1 MSKKGKL
8 PSIKPNVRQVM
19 RFAIMRAT
27 MVNNTSVGVPVVI
40 ATETPVM
47 RYSEERGEVI
57 GEVLLMDGI
66 EFRAGRNQ
74 VPIVDSHDDTTVRN
88 VLGSVRDIRIEG
100 DELVGDAYFAHD
112 DDSQNAKQKL
122 VDGHITDFSITAM
135 PDESGFIPRGQTYTT
150 SRGMVV
156 EGPAEVITKWK
167 PHNASICTTGA
178 DERSSVRRSYQVSEE
193 RERTMDESLLAQL
206 AGMGMPEGMT
216 DPNQILAWVVGK
228 MGSAA
233 VEPVENMETPSDEEM
248 PVEGELL
255 IDNMEAGDEEEKPVE
270 KMEATEE
277 EIKNAVSRALKA
289 DAARRKEIRA
299 LCEVHE
305 IERSYADALC
315 DEGVNLNI
323 ARERVLKRMAT
334 NPAGQT
340 SENVRITAS
349 EDDKIY
355 AAARDGLLLR
365 SQQSAGIR
373 RSLTD
378 SKPATGAEDFRY
390 QSLGRMAETFARR
403 MGAPVERMAPKDI
416 ALVAMGHQPTL
427 DRLRIQRAEGAYH
440 STGSFANL
448 MLDAA
453 NKTLL
458 AGYEEA
464 EFTWNIWARTA
475 PAVADFKNINR
486 IRFSESPALEMVPEL
501 ADYPEGKMS
510 DSKESY
516 KVEKFGS
523 VFTVSWETIINDDLD
538 AISRIPAMQGDAARR
553 TQNTKV
559 YEVLTANPL
568 MGDGVALFGAHASG
582 TNTSGGAGAPAVAT
596 LNTAFTGMRRQKGL
610 NSNVTLNLA
619 PRFLIV
625 PVEYEATAMEL
636 FSSTSYNAA
645 NNNEGVR
652 NIYGPG
658 GGRSMTIV
666 ADAVLASAVQWY
678 VAADTSRI
686 DTIELAFLQG
696 EESPVL
702 ENEWDFAKDCYRYKV
717 RQTFGVKAIDWR
729 GLYRNSA

>member
-1 MSKKGKL
+1 MPKKGKL
-8 PSIKPNVRQVM
+8 PSIKSNVRQVM
-19 RFAIMRAT
+19 RFASVRSE
-27 MVNNTSVGVPVVI
+27 MVNDLAVGVPVII
-40 ATETPVM
+40 ATESPVM
-47 RYSEERGEVI
+47 RYSDERGEVV
-57 GEVLLMDGI
+57 GEVLLMDGM

-88 VLGSVRDIRIEG
+88 VLGSVRNIRIEG
-100 DELVGDAYFAHD
+100 DQLVGDAFFAHD
-112 DDSQNAKQKL
+112 ADSQNAKQKL

-135 PDESGFIPRGQTYTT
+135 PDESGFIPRGQTYTS

-156 EGPAEVITKWK
+156 TGPAEVITKWK

-193 RERTMDESLLAQL
+193 RERAMDDALLSQL

-228 MGSAA
+228 MGAPAETPVENMEGEA
-233 VEPVENMETPSDEEM
+233 VEEEEKPLENMEATEEEKPVENMET
-248 PVEGELL
+248 
-255 IDNMEAGDEEEKPVE
+255 
-270 KMEATEE
+270 TE

-299 LCEVHE
+299 LCEVHK

-365 SQQSAGIR
+365 SQQSAGIK
-373 RSLTD
+373 RSLTGD
-378 SKPATGAEDFRY
+378 AKPATGAEDFRY
-390 QSLGRMAETFARR
+390 QSLGRVAETFARR

-416 ALVAMGHQPTL
+416 ALVAMGHEPTL
-427 DRLRIQRAEGAYH
+427 QRLRIQRDGNSYH

-475 PAVADFKNINR
+475 PAVADFKAINR
-486 IRFSESPALEMVPEL
+486 IRFSESPSLEMVPEL

-516 KVEKFGS
+516 KIEKFGS

-553 TQNTKV
+553 TQNAKV
-559 YEVLTANPL
+559 YEVLTSNPL
-568 MGDGVALFGAHASG
+568 MGDGKALFASDHDSG
-582 TNTSGGAGAPAVAT
+582 TNVSGAAAAPSVTT
-596 LNTAFTGMRRQKGL
+596 LNAAFTAMRRQKGL
-610 NSNVTLNLA
+610 NSSVTLNLA

-636 FSSTSYNAA
+636 FSSISYNAA

-666 ADAVLASAVQWY
+666 ADAVLSSGVQWY
-678 VAADTSRI
+678 IAADTARI

-729 GLYRNSA
+729 GLFRNAA

>member
-1 MSKKGKL
+1 MPKKGKL
-8 PSIKPNVRQVM
+8 PSIKSNVRQVM
-19 RFAIMRAT
+19 RFASVRSE
-27 MVNNTSVGVPVVI
+27 MVSDSAVGVPVII
-40 ATETPVM
+40 ATESPVM
-47 RYSEERGEVI
+47 RYSDERGEVV
-57 GEVLLMDGI
+57 GEVLLMDGM

-88 VLGSVRDIRIEG
+88 VLGSVRNIRIEG
-100 DELVGDAYFAHD
+100 DQLVGDAFFAHD
-112 DDSQNAKQKL
+112 ADSQNAKQKL

-135 PDESGFIPRGQTYTT
+135 PDESGFIPRGQTYTS

-156 EGPAEVITKWK
+156 TGPAEVITKWK

-193 RERTMDESLLAQL
+193 RERAMDDALLSQL

-228 MGSAA
+228 MGTPAESPVENMEGEAA
-233 VEPVENMETPSDEEM
+233 EEEEKPLENMEATEEEKPVENMET
-248 PVEGELL
+248 
-255 IDNMEAGDEEEKPVE
+255 
-270 KMEATEE
+270 TEE

-299 LCEVHE
+299 LCEVHK
-305 IERSYADALC
+305 IERSYADTLC

-340 SENVRITAS
+340 SENVRVTAS

-365 SQQSAGIR
+365 SQQSAGIK
-373 RSLTD
+373 RSLTGD
-378 SKPATGAEDFRY
+378 AKPATGSEDFRY

-416 ALVAMGHQPTL
+416 ALVAMGHEPTL
-427 DRLRIQRAEGAYH
+427 QRLRIQRDGNSYH

-475 PAVADFKNINR
+475 PAVADFKAINR
-486 IRFSESPALEMVPEL
+486 IRFSESPSLEMVPEL

-516 KVEKFGS
+516 KIEKFGS

-553 TQNTKV
+553 TQNAKV
-559 YEVLTANPL
+559 YEVLTSNPL
-568 MGDGVALFGAHASG
+568 MGDSKALFASDHDSG
-582 TNTSGGAGAPAVAT
+582 TNVSGAAAAPSVTT
-596 LNTAFTGMRRQKGL
+596 LNAAFTAMRRQKGL
-610 NSNVTLNLA
+610 NSSVTLNLA

-636 FSSTSYNAA
+636 FSSISYNAA

-666 ADAVLASAVQWY
+666 ADAVLSSGVQWY
-678 VAADTSRI
+678 VAADTARI

-702 ENEWDFAKDCYRYKV
+702 ENEWDFTKDCYRYKV

-729 GLYRNSA
+729 GLFRNAA

>member
-1 MSKKGKL
+1 MSRKGKL
-8 PSIKPNVRQVM
+8 PPASKPDALVM
-19 RFAIMRAT
+19 RFAAIRGEAPADAG
-27 MVNNTSVGVPVVI
+27 SGIPIVI
-40 ATETPVM
+40 ATENPVR
-47 RYSEERGEVI
+47 RYDDQRGYVVS
-57 GEVLLMDGI
+57 EVLTMAGLSL
-66 EFRAGRNQ
+66 RAGRSQ
-74 VPIVDSHDDTTVRN
+74 IPIVDSHDDTTVRN
-88 VLGSVRDIRIEG
+88 ILGSVRNLRIEG

-112 DDSQNAKQKL
+112 PTSQDARQKL
-122 VDGHITDFSITAM
+122 IDGHITDFSITAM
-135 PDESGFIPRGQTYTT
+135 PDESGFVPPGQSYTT
-150 SRGMVV
+150 TSGATID
-156 EGPAEVITKWK
+156 GPAVIVTRWT
-167 PHNASICTTGA
+167 PHNASICATGA
-178 DERSSVRRSYQVSEE
+178 DDRSTVRRSYDVLTE
-193 RERTMDESLLAQL
+193 RNDTVDEALLGQL
-206 AGMGMPEGMT
+206 AALGLPEGMT

-228 MGSAA
+228 IGKPEGESEAMESMATEDATAEPAA
-233 VEPVENMETPSDEEM
+233 VENMESE
-248 PVEGELL
+248 
-255 IDNMEAGDEEEKPVE
+255 
-270 KMEATEE
+270 TEPASME
-277 EIKNAVSRALKA
+277 EIENAVSRALKA

-299 LCEVHE
+299 LCEAHK
-305 IERSYADALC
+305 IERAYADSLC
-315 DEGVNLNI
+315 DDGATLTV
-323 ARERVLKRMAT
+323 ARERILKRMAT
-334 NPAGQT
+334 NPIGQT
-340 SENVRITAS
+340 TESVRITAS
-349 EDDKIY
+349 EDDKVY

-365 SQQSAGIR
+365 SQQSAGIK
-373 RSLTD
+373 RSLTGD
-378 SKPATGAEDFRY
+378 AKPAVGAEDFRY

-416 ALVAMGHQPTL
+416 ALVAMGHRPTL
-427 DRLRIQRAEGAYH
+427 DRLRIQRADNAFH
-440 STGSFANL
+440 STGSFSNL

-501 ADYPEGKMS
+501 ADYPEGRMS
-510 DSKESY
+510 DSKETY

-538 AISRIPAMQGDAARR
+538 AISRVPAMQGDAARR

-568 MGDGVALFGAHASG
+568 MGDGVNLFGAHASG
-582 TNTSGGAGAPAVAT
+582 TNTSGAAAAPAVGT
-596 LNTAFTGMRRQKGL
+596 LNTAFTAMRRQKGL

-666 ADAVLASAVQWY
+666 ADAVLTSATVWY
-678 VAADTSRI
+678 VAADTARI

-717 RQTFGVKAIDWR
+717 RQTFGTKAIDWR
-729 GLYRNSA
+729 GLFRNAA